1 MLAGPQR
8 SGVAN
13 VLASFAFAMRPAAV
27 AADRA
32 AMGRTSEAE
41 LEARAFNREVVQLKW
56 LREAEGEVRTRGAVC
71 GDEDKEPA
79 AAGGAS
85 RRAPRDI
92 PSAALSAVG
101 NALCGAAEAAA
112 GTRAGKDAAV
122 AIGVANEALARG
134 LAEMELTL
142 DALEAPLKKKG
153 GKMLQSLAGAITG
166 ASGAVATELATRLPR
181 SRSELEGALS
191 ELASGLA
198 SARLSQDRC
207 ELEGA
212 LATFARCAA
221 AGGVERPVAATSSV
235 SINTASSVSQPQTPS
250 VATAAPARAMADVN
264 SRLAAMESTL
274 DRIEKLAI
282 SAKAIRTTSVAAMG
296 EARAC

>member
-56 LREAEGEVRTRGAVC
+56 LREAEGEGRTRGAVC

-142 DALEAPLKKKG
+142 DALEEYAALKKFPRARLDG
-153 GKMLQSLAGAITG
+153 GAPASGGAGSWSSKPAGATPG
-166 ASGAVATELATRLPR
+166 PVGR
-181 SRSELEGALS
+181 SQG
-191 ELASGLA
+191 
-198 SARLSQDRC
+198 
-207 ELEGA
+207 
-212 LATFARCAA
+212 
-221 AGGVERPVAATSSV
+221 AGG
-235 SINTASSVSQPQTPS
+235 
-250 VATAAPARAMADVN
+250 AAPER
-264 SRLAAMESTL
+264 STCG
-274 DRIEKLAI
+274 
-282 SAKAIRTTSVAAMG
+282 TP
-296 EARAC
+296 

>member
-56 LREAEGEVRTRGAVC
+56 LREAEGEGRTRGAVC

-112 GTRAGKDAAV
+112 GTCAGKDAAV

-166 ASGAVATELATRLPR
+166 ASGAVATELATRLPQ

-235 SINTASSVSQPQTPS
+235 SINTASSSQPQTPS